1 MPTSSRVAAI
11 FSVSTLRAA
20 LFGLAAWAGVGQAAV
35 AQQGPALPGLA
46 RRGAGALPTPH
57 RAPAPQVAAL
67 RTNPRSRVGGDLQR
81 LYQVGQGATSRASG
95 GSLAPSA
102 SFPQLRFGKGGTA
115 VLVRVMAQNVAT
127 LLPSLQ
133 SRGFAPTA
141 SYPALHFV
149 EGLLPISQLAPGT
162 LEALAPQGLLGVVAT
177 YQPRPHVG
185 VVTSQGDVT
194 LETARTRATHPKNLD
209 GTGVRIGVL
218 SDSFNALNG
227 AATDIAAGDLPAAG
241 VRVLLDD
248 GSTDEGRAMC
258 QIAHDLAPGAPLS
271 FATANVSEGDFANQI
286 LQLASAAGG
295 SCRVIVDDIGYFTE
309 PFFQDGV
316 IAQAVTQ
323 VVSQGVAYF
332 SAAANDANNSYENAA
347 PAFVNDA
354 RGVGRLN
361 FSTTGTTDVAQR
373 FVVANGYDLT
383 LPLQWSDPFYTT
395 TGVKTDLDMY
405 LIRVR
410 ASGVAQKGDTV
421 ASSTIDNI
429 KYQYPLEIIGFSND
443 TTQTHTT
450 AFDLVIARRAGTA
463 NPTRLKYINELNGLS
478 PTVVGPT
485 EWQTNSGTLVGHAAA
500 TAAMAVAAVPYYN
513 PRVPEYYT
521 SLGKP
526 TILFAPNGTA
536 LATPE
541 VRQKPNFAAVDG
553 VNTSFFYTG
562 SDTENDGFQNFFGTS
577 AAAPHAAAVAA
588 LLLQSE
594 PTLTPAQVYA
604 RLTST
609 ARLIGV
615 TTADLQ
621 TGAGLLDAYTAIY
634 GPVVATIPPA
644 VEDLEKG
651 ALPPSWTVSSTAAGR
666 VQVINTLNPASG
678 TQHLLLDSYPGIA
691 PSALNEVVWYFT
703 GVPAANALLT
713 FRERKFAAETDQQ
726 MPAQFTGSTNSD
738 GVALSVDGGTT
749 WYRVFDLTGTNAT
762 TTYQTKS
769 VSLTQ
774 LATANGLTLGNDV
787 RLKFQQYGTGA
798 ATGSTASRRAGRVFD
813 DIAVTGLNPAPVALY
828 TATQPTVGC
837 PGLTVQFADSSL
849 FKPTAYAW
857 TFVGGTPAT
866 ATGPTPSVVYNA
878 PGHYPVVLSVTNAA
892 GTATRTDT
900 GYVFIYG
907 RAPLATVTP
916 ALASVCAGG
925 SVSFA
930 SSAAYC
936 PGTYN
941 WSFPGGSPATSSA
954 QSPGTVTYAANG
966 NYVATLTVS
975 NAYGSSTTS
984 IPVAVGGRSLPLA
997 ETFDNTANSQTL
1009 PPGWSVV
1016 NPDKG
1021 VTWTIAEN
1029 IIGRNGQTSRVL
1041 RAPFWFDSNV
1051 GEHDAM
1057 YSPAINLGGSSAPTL
1072 LFDLAYAKVDN
1083 SKLDS
1088 LTVQIADAC
1097 TGAIL
1102 GTPYA
1107 KGAAGTLP
1115 TAAPDDSTI
1124 FVPTSGASWRQE
1136 RVDLTPYVGRSVVIR
1151 FMGRNGYGQYLYL
1164 DNVQVGGTVLALTS
1178 AASAVGLE
1186 AWPNPTPTGGALHV
1200 QLPAFT
1206 GAVSLR
1212 LVDNLGRVVWQEQV
1226 QQTGASLDRTL
1237 QMSVAT
1243 GLYNLLYQP
1252 TGGTP
1257 AARRIVFE

>member
-1 MPTSSRVAAI
+1 MAAV
-11 FSVSTLRAA
+11 FSISTLRAG
-20 LFGLAAWAGVGQAAV
+20 LCGLAAWAGLGQSAM
-35 AQQGPALPGLA
+35 AQQVPALSGLA

-57 RAPAPQVAAL
+57 RAPAPRLAAL
-67 RTNPRSRVGGDLQR
+67 RTNPHSRVGSELQR
-81 LYQVGQGATSRASG
+81 LYQAGQLTTSRTG
-95 GSLAPSA
+95 GSPLPGT

-115 VLVRVMAQNVAT
+115 VLVRVMAQNVAA

-149 EGLLPISQLAPGT
+149 EGLLPISQLVPGA
-162 LEALAPQGLLGVVAT
+162 LETLAPQGLLGVVAG
-177 YQPRPHVG
+177 YQPRPHAG

-194 LETARTRATHPKNLD
+194 LEAARTRATHPKNLD

-227 AATDIAAGDLPAAG
+227 AAADIAAGDLPAAG
-241 VRVLLDD
+241 VKVLLDD
-248 GSTDEGRAMC
+248 GTTDEGRAMC
-258 QIAHDLAPGAPLS
+258 QIAHDLAPGSPLS
-271 FATANVSEGDFANQI
+271 FATANNGEGDFANQI
-286 LQLASAAGG
+286 IQLASAAGG

-309 PFFQDGV
+309 PFFQDGIV
-316 IAQAVTQ
+316 AQAVTQ
-323 VVSQGVAYF
+323 VVSQGATYF
-332 SAAANDANNSYENAA
+332 SAASNDANNSYENTA

-354 RGVGRLN
+354 QGVGRLN

-373 FVVANGYDLT
+373 FVVANSQDLT

-410 ASGVAQKGDTV
+410 ASGVVQKGDTV

-429 KYQYPLEIIGFSND
+429 KYQYPLEIISFSND
-443 TTQTHTT
+443 TTQTHST

-463 NPTRLKYINELNGLS
+463 NPSRLKYINELNGLS
-478 PTVVGPT
+478 PTLVGPT
-485 EWQTNSGTLVGHAAA
+485 EWQTYSGTIVGHQAA

-513 PRVPEYYT
+513 PLVPEPYT

-526 TILFAPNGTA
+526 TILFAPNGSA

-562 SDTENDGFQNFFGTS
+562 ADIENDGFQNFFGTS

-588 LLLQSE
+588 LLRQSE

-604 RLTST
+604 RLAST
-609 ARLIGV
+609 ARLIGS
-615 TTADLQ
+615 TAADPL
-621 TGAGLLDAYTAIY
+621 TGAGLLDAFTAIY
-634 GPVVATIPPA
+634 GPVAATTPPA
-644 VEDLEKG
+644 VEDMEKG
-651 ALPPSWTVSSTAAGR
+651 ALPRSWTVSSTAAGR
-666 VQVINTLNPASG
+666 VQVITALNPASG
-678 TQHLLLDSYPGIA
+678 THQLLLDSYPGI
-691 PSALNEVVWYFT
+691 PSSALNEVVWYFT
-703 GVPAANALLT
+703 GVPGSNAQLT
-713 FRERKFAAETDQQ
+713 FREHKFAAETDQQ
-726 MPAQFTGSTNSD
+726 MPARFTGSTNSD

-749 WYRVFDLTGTNAT
+749 WYRVFDLTGPNAT

-798 ATGSTASRRAGRVFD
+798 ATGTTASSRAGRVFD
-813 DIAVTGLNPAPVALY
+813 DLAVTGLSPAPVALY
-828 TATQPTVGC
+828 TSTQPTSGC
-837 PGLTVQFADSSL
+837 AGLQVQFADSSL

-857 TFVGGTPAT
+857 TFAGGTPAT
-866 ATGPTPSVVYNA
+866 ATGPTPPSVVYNA
-878 PGHYPVVLSVTNAA
+878 PGHFPVVLSVSNAA
-892 GTATRTDT
+892 GTVTRTDT

-916 ALASVCAGG
+916 TLASVCAGG
-925 SVSFA
+925 SVTFA
-930 SSAAYC
+930 SAAAYC
-936 PGTYN
+936 PGTYS
-941 WSFPGGSPATSSA
+941 WSFPGGSPATSTA
-954 QSPGTVTYAANG
+954 QNPGVVTYAANG

-975 NAYGSSTTS
+975 NSYGSSITS
-984 IPVAVGGRSLPLA
+984 IAVAVGGRAAPLA

-1009 PPGWSVV
+1009 PPGWSIV

-1021 VTWTIAEN
+1021 VTWTLAEN
-1029 IIGRNGQTSRVL
+1029 IIGRNGQTSRAL
-1041 RAPFWFDSNV
+1041 RAPFYFDTNV
-1051 GEHDAM
+1051 GEHDAV
-1057 YSPAINLGGSSAPTL
+1057 YSPAINLNSISAPTL
-1072 LFDLAYAKVDN
+1072 LFDLAYAKADN
-1083 SKLDS
+1083 TYLDS

-1097 TGAIL
+1097 TGTIL
-1102 GTPYA
+1102 GKPYA
-1107 KGAAGTLP
+1107 KGAVGTLP
-1115 TAAPDDSTI
+1115 TAAPNDSTAFI
-1124 FVPTSGASWRQE
+1124 PTSAASWRQE

-1151 FMGRNGYGQYLYL
+1151 FVGRNGNGQFLYL
-1164 DNVQVGGTVLALTS
+1164 DNVQVGNSLLALTS
-1178 AASAVGLE
+1178 AAAAVGLE
-1186 AWPNPTPTGGALHV
+1186 AWPNPTPTGTSLHV

-1206 GAVSLR
+1206 GTVSLR

-1226 QQTGASLDRTL
+1226 QQTGASLERTL
-1237 QMSVAT
+1237 QLSLAT

-1252 TGGTP
+1252 AGGTP